1 VKAKAKDNLEEKES
15 RKSPRRGP
23 EAERAMEQRVEAL
36 VVAYLTANLSLKD
49 IPLKQLL
56 DKCEKK
62 ILLGC
67 LQLNQGS
74 QKDAAAT
81 LGLKPTALFE
91 KLRKHRIDAQR
102 IKRKKKLAADPLEE
116 PISRGE

>member
-1 VKAKAKDNLEEKES
+1 MKAKAKDNLEEKES
-15 RKSPRRGP
+15 RKPPRSGP
-23 EAERAMEQRVEAL
+23 EAERVMEQRVEAL
-36 VVAYLTANLSLKD
+36 VMAYLTANLGFKD
-49 IPLKQLL
+49 IPLKQLM
-56 DKCEKK
+56 DTCEKK

-74 QKDAAAT
+74 QKDAAAS

-102 IKRKKKLAADPLEE
+102 VKRKQKPAADPPEE

>member
-1 VKAKAKDNLEEKES
+1 MKAKAKDNFEEKES
-15 RKSPRRGP
+15 RKPPRSGL
-23 EAERAMEQRVEAL
+23 ETERAMEQGVEAL
-36 VVAYLTANLSLKD
+36 VMAYLTANLGFKD
-49 IPLKQLL
+49 IPLKQLM
-56 DKCEKK
+56 DTCEKK
-62 ILLGC
+62 IMLGC

-74 QKDAAAT
+74 QKDAAST

-102 IKRKKKLAADPLEE
+102 IKRKKKLAADPLKE